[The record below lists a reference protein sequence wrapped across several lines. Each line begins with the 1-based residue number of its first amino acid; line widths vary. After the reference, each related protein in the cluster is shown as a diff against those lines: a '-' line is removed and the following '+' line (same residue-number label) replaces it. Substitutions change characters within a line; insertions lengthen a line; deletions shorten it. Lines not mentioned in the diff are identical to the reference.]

1 MGDGGKQ
8 PPQPDSMR
16 SGYSHGN
23 SYYTQ
28 PMLHTNG
35 DTSWTVFGVL
45 RNQQQLSAR
54 HYGSS
59 RLW

>member
-1 MGDGGKQ
+1 
-8 PPQPDSMR
+8 MR

>member
-1 MGDGGKQ
+1 
-8 PPQPDSMR
+8 MR
-16 SGYSHGN
+16 SGYSHSNG
-23 SYYTQ
+23 YYTQ
-28 PMLHTNG
+28 PTLHTNG

-54 HYGSS
+54 HYTSS